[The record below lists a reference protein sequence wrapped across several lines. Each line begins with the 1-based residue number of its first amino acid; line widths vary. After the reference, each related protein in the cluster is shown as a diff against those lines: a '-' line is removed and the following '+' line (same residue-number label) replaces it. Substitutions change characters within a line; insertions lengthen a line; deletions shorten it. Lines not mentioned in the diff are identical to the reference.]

1 MADPMQELGRIVGAM
16 NQLAHFELHVGV
28 IGAAASA
35 QHEGAEAGVTVADVA
50 TWNYF
55 GTSNIPARPFIA
67 IAFQRHR
74 DQLTNINA
82 RIVRGV
88 MEGKIDARQGY
99 ELAGQNAVAVIQETL
114 AEHVPPP
121 NSPRTI
127 AAKGS
132 SMPLVDTGQLRA
144 SLNFEIR

>member
-1 MADPMQELGRIVGAM
+1 MADPMKELGRIVGAM

-55 GTSNIPARPFIA
+55 GTSTIPARPFIA
-67 IAFQRHR
+67 IAFQRHK
-74 DQLTNINA
+74 DQLTNING

-99 ELAGQNAVAVIQETL
+99 ELAGQNAVAVIQETI
-114 AEHVPPP
+114 ATSVPPP
-121 NSPRTI
+121 NAASTI
-127 AAKGS
+127 EKKGS
-132 SMPLVDTGQLRA
+132 STTLIDSGQLRQ
-144 SLNFEIR
+144 SVSFEIR